1 MFQANHLHENVHM
14 FNADTL
20 QDEGSFFIPGVIQNL
35 AICEEHLY
43 VVYCEQTTLKEHS
56 SDKLPVLAERGEGG
70 DCPFDL
76 KNVEWI
82 TKRTLQIARF
92 TLSESNQWSVLNVL
106 KRPGEANSKK

>member
-1 MFQANHLHENVHM
+1 MKTSTCSTQTPCRTKEV
-14 FNADTL
+14 
-20 QDEGSFFIPGVIQNL
+20 FFIPGVIQSFS
-35 AICEEHLY
+35 ICEEHLY

-56 SDKLPVLAERGEGG
+56 SDKLPVLAKRGEGG

-92 TLSESNQWSVLNVL
+92 TLNESNQWSVLDVL
-106 KRPGEANSKK
+106 KRSGEGYSKK